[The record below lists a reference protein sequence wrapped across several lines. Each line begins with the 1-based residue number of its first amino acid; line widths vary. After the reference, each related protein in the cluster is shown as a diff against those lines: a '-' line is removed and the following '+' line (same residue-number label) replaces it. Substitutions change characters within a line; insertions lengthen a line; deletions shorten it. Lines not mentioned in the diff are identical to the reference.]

1 MPRPIKTIMRFNF
14 GVEVSKAAGWLDF
27 KRYSLGAFIYS
38 SYNSDDNNLTV
49 SPLNLSA
56 CTVWVQEMIPLM
68 MVMEVVM
75 VVMVWVLFMV
85 IVSHVESS
93 ESSTWVPPVLPHQQP
108 ADRTIEMGRSQE
120 RTKLESFCHREWGSY
135 VLARDKNVRSSANSF
150 FPM

>member
-93 ESSTWVPPVLPHQQP
+93 ESST
-108 ADRTIEMGRSQE
+108 
-120 RTKLESFCHREWGSY
+120 
-135 VLARDKNVRSSANSF
+135 
-150 FPM
+150 